1 VDSQQSET
9 GSNAAAV
16 AGKELPKPMYRNYV
30 LALLFLGYAFNAVD
44 RGILGLLVE
53 PIRHEFNATDT
64 QLGLLGGVA
73 FAIFYSLFG
82 IPIAAWAD
90 RSNRKNILALAV
102 FLWSGMTAMC
112 GMAVNF
118 IMLVFT
124 RIGTAVGEAGG
135 TPPSHSL
142 IADYFPLSKRATAI
156 SIYMTAI
163 PVGTM
168 MGSLL
173 GGWGN
178 EFYGWRITFVLAGVP
193 GLLLAPLIFFSVK
206 EPMRGLSDHSPAK
219 TGSDSSPLSVLD
231 AFKFMWKHKSF
242 RHLSL
247 ANALHALVFYAAAT
261 FNPAF
266 LMRSHGMSSGDIG
279 TLMAVLQGI
288 GISGTFFGGLF
299 ADKLNVKYGDARW
312 YFWLCGIAVV
322 ATVPFQFIA
331 YLSPNLWTVIP
342 AFLIVIVLANVFFG
356 PSYAMTQALASL
368 RMRALAASAMLFI
381 QTMIGY
387 NLGPLFVGIISD
399 HLAPMAGEDSL
410 GYAMA
415 IIALFEIWAAFHYF
429 YGARH
434 LRSDLAT
441 TQKFDGV
448 GPG

>member
-1 VDSQQSET
+1 MASQQTET
-9 GSNAAAV
+9 GTGVAPEGAAQQQFS
-16 AGKELPKPMYRNYV
+16 PFYRNYV

-44 RGILGLLVE
+44 RGILGLLIE
-53 PIRHEFNATDT
+53 PIRHTFNATDT
-64 QLGLLGGVA
+64 QLGFLGGVA
-73 FAIFYSLFG
+73 FAIFYSVFG

-102 FLWSGMTAMC
+102 FLWSGMTALC
-112 GMAVNF
+112 GAAVNF
-118 IMLVFT
+118 FMLVLT

-178 EFYGWRITFVLAGVP
+178 EFFGWRITFVLAGVP
-193 GLLLAPLIFFSVK
+193 GLILAPLIFFSIR
-206 EPMRGLSDHSPAK
+206 EPVRGLSDRAVGK
-219 TGSDSSPLSVLD
+219 TETDSSPLAVMD
-231 AFKFMWKHKSF
+231 AFKFMWQHKSF

-247 ANALHALVFYAAAT
+247 ANALHALVIYAAAT

-288 GISGTFFGGLF
+288 GITGTFFGGMI
-299 ADKLNVKYGDARW
+299 ADRLNTRHGDARW
-312 YFWLCGIAVV
+312 YFWLCGITVV
-322 ATVPFQFIA
+322 ATLPFQFLA
-331 YLSPNLWTVIP
+331 YLSPNLWIVIP
-342 AFLIVIVLANVFFG
+342 AFLVVIVLTNVFFG

-368 RMRALAASAMLFI
+368 RMRALAASVMLFI

-387 NLGPLFVGIISD
+387 NLGPLFTGIISD
-399 HLAPMAGEDSL
+399 QLAPMAGEDSL
-410 GYAMA
+410 RYAMA
-415 IIALFEIWAAFHYF
+415 IIALFEVWAGFHYF
-429 YGARH
+429 YGARY
-434 LRSDLAT
+434 LRPDLAT
-441 TQKFDGV
+441 TRRFDGV
-448 GPG
+448 EQ